1 MVLRKSPKLAVAVGF
16 ALLLAALPVF
26 ASGTKK
32 RGGPACTP
40 LADTLQQNPQQAQP
54 SSQESQEVCI
64 QAHIYEVVE
73 RVDGTRFLDVCPPE
87 VADENCHFQ
96 LMSLR
101 EDRDDVGDLR
111 RFRSQDVSVRGTIR
125 MYHGR
130 LGIRI
135 SHVRQFEGGPEK
147 FRPNPKLLHDFNGQ
161 SDRMPVHDPTLR
173 ASGRHRAFMDRTDR
187 EELPTAKKP

>member
-1 MVLRKSPKLAVAVGF
+1 MTLRKPLNWATLVGLALILPV
-16 ALLLAALPVF
+16 ALPLS
-26 ASGTKK
+26 ASGIKK
-32 RGGPACTP
+32 RSGPACIQ
-40 LADTLQQNPQQAQP
+40 LADTLQQNSPQQAPP
-54 SSQESQEVCI
+54 SSQEVCI

-87 VADENCHFQ
+87 VSDEDCRFQ

-101 EDRDDVGDLR
+101 EDREDVGDLR

-161 SDRMPVHDPTLR
+161 SDRMPVHDPATR
-173 ASGRHRAFMDRTDR
+173 ASGRHRAFMDRNDR
-187 EELPTAKKP
+187 EELPSTKKP